1 MGLPPT
7 PARGFHP
14 EPHNAHA
21 LFVLRL
27 WRLETHVLNR
37 RKATLSREHKSLSIN
52 PTHKQRQAPLERNN
66 LIVGVVFVLKTR
78 PHTQDESS
86 SR

>member
-1 MGLPPT
+1 MLLSLNVGLPPT

-27 WRLETHVLNR
+27 QRLETHVLNHR
-37 RKATLSREHKSLSIN
+37 DATLSREDKRGN
-52 PTHKQRQAPLERNN
+52 P
-66 LIVGVVFVLKTR
+66 
-78 PHTQDESS
+78 
-86 SR
+86 